1 MAININNEKDTGI
14 IIACS
19 TSTMLN
25 SPLGFLKC
33 DGSAVSR
40 TDFSRLF
47 SVIGT
52 TYGTGNGSTTFN
64 LPDLRGEFLRGF
76 DDGRTVD
83 SGRVI
88 GTVQSAQNLS
98 HSHTV
103 NSHSHDLSNHTH
115 ISGPFAY
122 NAGLFG
128 SLSGNSVQYAGAWND
143 LSQTP
148 YTGGPSSNN
157 SGSTSPGTNSN
168 GGTDLRPRNVA
179 VSYFIKY

>member
-1 MAININNEKDTGI
+1 MAISMNNEKDIGV

-33 DGSAVSR
+33 DGSAISR

-52 TYGTGNGSTTFN
+52 TYGAGNGSTTFN

-88 GTVQSAQNLS
+88 GTAQSAQNLS
-98 HSHTV
+98 
-103 NSHSHDLSNHTH
+103 L
-115 ISGPFAY
+115 AY
-122 NAGLFG
+122 
-128 SLSGNSVQYAGAWND
+128 S
-143 LSQTP
+143 
-148 YTGGPSSNN
+148 
-157 SGSTSPGTNSN
+157 
-168 GGTDLRPRNVA
+168 
-179 VSYFIKY
+179 